1 MNESKITA
9 ENLGSIADCTNE
21 NSSQSENT
29 RAFSKRLKEM
39 TQKALEEFIL
49 KLNILNKEGEILKSP
64 EEIEDFL
71 KKAKKKD
78 NYYRE
83 REIIINNPDKKDL
96 FIQGEKE
103 IFNYY
108 DNNDVSLEQA
118 FDHYISKNILSLI
131 SDAEEKAFEKALDG
145 LNMNIAATP
154 GALSTDS
161 GNVGTGVETMS
172 ERDFEKLM
180 KKALRGELR
189 NKF

>member
-9 ENLGSIADCTNE
+9 ENHGSIADCINE

-29 RAFSKRLKEM
+29 KAFSKRLKEM

-49 KLNILNKEGEILKSP
+49 KLNILNKEGELLKSP

-71 KKAKKKD
+71 KNARKKD

-83 REIIINNPDKKDL
+83 REIIINNPDIRDI
-96 FIQGEKE
+96 FIHGEKE
-103 IFNYY
+103 ISNYY
-108 DNNDVSLEQA
+108 NKNDVSLEQA

-131 SDAEEKAFEKALDG
+131 SNAEEKAFEKALDS

-154 GALSTDS
+154 GSLSSHS
-161 GNVGTGVETMS
+161 GNLGNGVESMN
-172 ERDFEKLM
+172 EKDFEKLM
-180 KKALRGELR
+180 KKALRGELK